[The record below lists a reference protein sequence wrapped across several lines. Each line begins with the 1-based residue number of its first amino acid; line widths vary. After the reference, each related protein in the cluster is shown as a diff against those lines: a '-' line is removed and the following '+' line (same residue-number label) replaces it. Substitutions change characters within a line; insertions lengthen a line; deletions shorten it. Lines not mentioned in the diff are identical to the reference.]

1 MSNKTHSGEFKCQV
15 VRHYFETG
23 DGYTLTARHFCINR
37 TQVQDWVR
45 LFKRGGYAVLL
56 KRLPTIH
63 RTLAFKRMVV
73 ETLISESLSYP
84 QASVRFDHISPSTI
98 LQWRRL
104 YERGLLNGPK
114 ETLTMTK
121 KVYRP
126 DLSKPDSEK
135 TPKELVRE
143 LEYMRAEVA
152 VLKKLQELRR
162 KETLT
167 QHLIKRATSK
177 SDDITEN

>member
-1 MSNKTHSGEFKCQV
+1 MSNKKHSGEFKCKV
-15 VRHYFETG
+15 VDHYFESG
-23 DGYTLTARHFCINR
+23 DGYILTARHFSISR
-37 TQVQDWVR
+37 SLVQSWVR
-45 LFKRGGYAVLL
+45 LFKSKGYAGLL

-73 ETLISESLSYP
+73 ETVIRESLSYP
-84 QASVRFDHISPSTI
+84 QASVRFDNIPPPTI

-104 YERGLLNGPK
+104 YELGLLDGPK
-114 ETLTMTK
+114 ETLAMTK

-135 TPKELVRE
+135 TAKELVRE

-152 VLKKLQELRR
+152 VLKKLQELRS

-167 QHLIKRATSK
+167 QHLIKRAISK
-177 SDDITEN
+177 DDDTPEN

>member
-1 MSNKTHSGEFKCQV
+1 M
-15 VRHYFETG
+15 
-23 DGYTLTARHFCINR
+23 
-37 TQVQDWVR
+37 R

-84 QASVRFDHISPSTI
+84 QTSVRFDHISPSTI

-104 YERGLLNGPK
+104 YERGLLDGPE

-126 DLSKPDSEK
+126 DISKPDSEK
-135 TPKELVRE
+135 TPKELVR
-143 LEYMRAEVA
+143 AEVA
-152 VLKKLQELRR
+152 VLKKLQELRK